1 MKGQSGWS
9 YSPYRPFLTET
20 GDLYVCRIA
29 PTENSIHIEWLDT
42 KEDEYN
48 VFVRR
53 RGAEFFDMAGK
64 TRANEFEITG
74 LDQETDYEFFCELKV
89 WQKPDPSCK
98 MRRIGGNNGK
108 LSSPRRHGILLFG
121 KISLL
126 PFSPQTPRRYTPC
139 FNGRIRSGCSSK
151 PHSHLQI

>member
-48 VFVRR
+48 VFV
-53 RGAEFFDMAGK
+53 
-64 TRANEFEITG
+64 
-74 LDQETDYEFFCELKV
+74 
-89 WQKPDPSCK
+89 
-98 MRRIGGNNGK
+98 
-108 LSSPRRHGILLFG
+108 
-121 KISLL
+121 
-126 PFSPQTPRRYTPC
+126 
-139 FNGRIRSGCSSK
+139 
-151 PHSHLQI
+151 